1 MPNFR
6 ELALLLILVS
16 VPAFSADD
24 VVDRARQQLESGNI
38 QEAYE
43 LLAPLEPELSGDPA
57 FDYYLGSAA
66 LALGKNTEAVFALER
81 VLAVDP
87 NNVPARAQIA
97 RAYLNLKEIET
108 AKLEFETVRK
118 QGVPPEVSETI
129 DRFLDA
135 IRRIEESARTVWRGY
150 LAIGI
155 GYDTN
160 VNSAMADEQIAVPEF
175 GGAVTTL
182 DTSSQE
188 QDDGF
193 AHVGA
198 GVSVQHPYT
207 KRLSLFGGLDYQR
220 RINFDQHAF
229 SNYTYDVNLG
239 LSYRRDRDRYTF
251 TVQYNQFW
259 VNDPTYHDAYR
270 EISGATLQWQHDFNA
285 RNQANTFVQLSALSY
300 PVQPIND
307 ADRTVAGM
315 GYAHAFGR
323 GALIAYLGAYG
334 GEEKARSAPHLG
346 HRLAGIRLGGQWNQ
360 RQSIALFSSASA
372 EQREYS
378 GIDTSFLVERK
389 DTQANVSAGLLY
401 SPSRRMRITPQI
413 IWIHNR
419 SNIPVSAFDR
429 GIFQITYRYDM

>member
-1 MPNFR
+1 MLNFR
-6 ELALLLILVS
+6 ELAFLLYLVS

-24 VVDRARQQLESGNI
+24 VVDRARQQLESGNC

-43 LLAPLEPELSGDPA
+43 LLAPLEPARSGDPV
-57 FDYYLGSAA
+57 FDYYLGSSA

-97 RAYLNLKEIET
+97 RAYFNLKETET
-108 AKLEFETVRK
+108 ARLEFESVRK
-118 QGVPPEVSETI
+118 QGVTPEVSETI

-135 IRRIEESARTVWRGY
+135 IGRIEESSRTVWRGY
-150 LAIGI
+150 LEIGI

-160 VNSAMADEQIAVPEF
+160 VSSATDDEQVAVPQF

-182 DTSSQE
+182 DTLSRE

-198 GVSVQHPYT
+198 GVSVQHPFT
-207 KRLSLFGGLDYQR
+207 ERLFLFGGLDYQR
-220 RINFDQHAF
+220 RINFDQHTF
-229 SNYTYDVNLG
+229 SHSSYDANLG

-251 TVQYNQFW
+251 TLLHSQFW

-270 EISGATLQWQHDFNA
+270 EIAGATLQWQHDFDA
-285 RNQANTFVQLSALSY
+285 RNQINTFVQFSALRY
-300 PVQPIND
+300 PVQPVFD

-315 GYAHAFGR
+315 AYAHAFGR
-323 GALIAYLGAYG
+323 GAVIAYLGAYG
-334 GEEKARSAPHLG
+334 GEEKAESVPQLG
-346 HRLAGIRLGGQWNQ
+346 HRLTGIRIGAQWNL
-360 RQSIALFSSASA
+360 RQNIALFSSASA
-372 EQREYS
+372 EQREYP

-389 DTQANVSAGLLY
+389 DTQASVSAGLLY
-401 SPSRRMRITPQI
+401 SPRKGMRITPQI
-413 IWIHNR
+413 SWTHNR

-429 GIFQITYRYDM
+429 GTFQITYRYDM